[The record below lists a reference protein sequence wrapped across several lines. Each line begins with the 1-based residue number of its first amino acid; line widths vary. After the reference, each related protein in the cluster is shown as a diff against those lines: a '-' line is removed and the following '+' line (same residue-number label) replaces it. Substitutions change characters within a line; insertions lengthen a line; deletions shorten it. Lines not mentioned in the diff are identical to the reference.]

1 MKEAT
6 KAELKEVFSLK
17 RIMWVLIGNT
27 IYSCG
32 IAAFVLPNDLITGGT
47 TGIALILEHYF
58 GLPIGL
64 SVAIFNIVMFI
75 LAILILGKSFA
86 LTALIS
92 TFYFLPIGLSVAI
105 FNIVMFILA
114 ILILGKSFALTAL
127 ISTFYFPWI
136 LSQFQKVQF
145 IQNMTDDFLLGS
157 IFAGLMLGLGVGL
170 VIRAGASTGG
180 MDIPPLIVGL
190 VIRAGASTGGMDI
203 PPLILNK
210 KFGLPVSIGLYVF
223 DFTILIIQMSFRDK
237 ERILYG
243 ILLVLIYSTLVRD
256 KERILYGILLV
267 LIYSTL
273 VDKVL
278 LMGKTQMQVK
288 IISDHYE
295 EINKVIQEKLDRG
308 STFFKTESGYLRKDS
323 FAIMTVVSSRELP
336 KLNELV
342 LEIDKQAFIVINQ
355 VNEVMGRGFTL
366 HKQAE

>member
-92 TFYFLPIGLSVAI
+92 TFYF
-105 FNIVMFILA
+105 
-114 ILILGKSFALTAL
+114 
-127 ISTFYFPWI
+127 PWI

-157 IFAGLMLGLGVGL
+157 IFAGLMLGLG
-170 VIRAGASTGG
+170 
-180 MDIPPLIVGL
+180 VGL

-243 ILLVLIYSTLVRD
+243 ILLVLIYSTLV
-256 KERILYGILLV
+256 
-267 LIYSTL
+267 
-273 VDKVL
+273 DKVL

-308 STFFKTESGYLRKDS
+308 STFFETESGYLRKDS

>member
-92 TFYFLPIGLSVAI
+92 TFYF
-105 FNIVMFILA
+105 
-114 ILILGKSFALTAL
+114 
-127 ISTFYFPWI
+127 PWI

-180 MDIPPLIVGL
+180 MDIPPLI
-190 VIRAGASTGGMDI
+190 
-203 PPLILNK
+203 LNK
-210 KFGLPVSIGLYVF
+210 KLGLPVSIGLYVF
-223 DFTILIIQMSFRDK
+223 DFTILIIQMSF
-237 ERILYG
+237 
-243 ILLVLIYSTLVRD
+243 RD

>member
-92 TFYFLPIGLSVAI
+92 TFYF
-105 FNIVMFILA
+105 
-114 ILILGKSFALTAL
+114 
-127 ISTFYFPWI
+127 PWI

-180 MDIPPLIVGL
+180 MDIPPLI
-190 VIRAGASTGGMDI
+190 
-203 PPLILNK
+203 LNK

-223 DFTILIIQMSFRDK
+223 DFTILIIQMSF
-237 ERILYG
+237 
-243 ILLVLIYSTLVRD
+243 RD

-366 HKQAE
+366 HKQAG

>member
-1 MKEAT
+1 MFKKIFPLLRDIAI
-6 KAELKEVFSLK
+6 V
-17 RIMWVLIGNT
+17 IGGNI
-27 IYSCG
+27 IYACG
-32 IAAFVLPNDLITGGT
+32 VAFFILPGGLITGGT

-58 GLPIGL
+58 G
-64 SVAIFNIVMFI
+64 
-75 LAILILGKSFA
+75 
-86 LTALIS
+86 
-92 TFYFLPIGLSVAI
+92 LPIGLSVAI

-180 MDIPPLIVGL
+180 MDIPPLI
-190 VIRAGASTGGMDI
+190 
-203 PPLILNK
+203 LNK

-223 DFTILIIQMSFRDK
+223 DFTILIIQMSF
-237 ERILYG
+237 
-243 ILLVLIYSTLVRD
+243 RD

-355 VNEVMGRGFTL
+355 VNEVMDEGL
-366 HKQAE
+366 HCINRQSNCPGNSLRTAGDYMEEM

>member
-1 MKEAT
+1 
-6 KAELKEVFSLK
+6 
-17 RIMWVLIGNT
+17 MWVLIGNT

-64 SVAIFNIVMFI
+64 SVAVFNIVMF
-75 LAILILGKSFA
+75 L
-86 LTALIS
+86 
-92 TFYFLPIGLSVAI
+92 
-105 FNIVMFILA
+105 LA

-180 MDIPPLIVGL
+180 MDIPPLI
-190 VIRAGASTGGMDI
+190 
-203 PPLILNK
+203 LNK
-210 KFGLPVSIGLYVF
+210 KLGLPVSVGLYVF
-223 DFTILIIQMSFRDK
+223 DFTILIVQMSF
-237 ERILYG
+237 
-243 ILLVLIYSTLVRD
+243 RD

-295 EINKVIQEKLDRG
+295 EINKAIQEKLDRG

-342 LEIDKQAFIVINQ
+342 LDIDKQAFIVINQ

>member
-92 TFYFLPIGLSVAI
+92 TFYF
-105 FNIVMFILA
+105 
-114 ILILGKSFALTAL
+114 
-127 ISTFYFPWI
+127 PWI

-157 IFAGLMLGLGVGL
+157 IFAGLMLGLGVGF
-170 VIRAGASTGG
+170 
-180 MDIPPLIVGL
+180 

-223 DFTILIIQMSFRDK
+223 DFTILIIQMSF
-237 ERILYG
+237 
-243 ILLVLIYSTLVRD
+243 RD

>member
-1 MKEAT
+1 MKEVT
-6 KAELKEVFSLK
+6 KEELKEVFSLK

-58 GLPIGL
+58 G
-64 SVAIFNIVMFI
+64 
-75 LAILILGKSFA
+75 
-86 LTALIS
+86 
-92 TFYFLPIGLSVAI
+92 LPIGLSVAI

-180 MDIPPLIVGL
+180 MDIPPLI
-190 VIRAGASTGGMDI
+190 
-203 PPLILNK
+203 LNK

-223 DFTILIIQMSFRDK
+223 DFTILIIQMSF
-237 ERILYG
+237 
-243 ILLVLIYSTLVRD
+243 RD

-323 FAIMTVVSSRELP
+323 FAIMTVVSSRELA

>member
-92 TFYFLPIGLSVAI
+92 TFYF
-105 FNIVMFILA
+105 
-114 ILILGKSFALTAL
+114 
-127 ISTFYFPWI
+127 PWI

-170 VIRAGASTGG
+170 G
-180 MDIPPLIVGL
+180 
-190 VIRAGASTGGMDI
+190 IRAGASTGGMDI

-223 DFTILIIQMSFRDK
+223 DFTILIIQMSF
-237 ERILYG
+237 
-243 ILLVLIYSTLVRD
+243 RD

>member
-6 KAELKEVFSLK
+6 KEELKEVFSLK

-58 GLPIGL
+58 G
-64 SVAIFNIVMFI
+64 
-75 LAILILGKSFA
+75 
-86 LTALIS
+86 
-92 TFYFLPIGLSVAI
+92 LPIGLSVAI

-180 MDIPPLIVGL
+180 MDIPPLI
-190 VIRAGASTGGMDI
+190 
-203 PPLILNK
+203 LNK

-223 DFTILIIQMSFRDK
+223 DFTILIIQMWF
-237 ERILYG
+237 
-243 ILLVLIYSTLVRD
+243 RD

>member
-6 KAELKEVFSLK
+6 KAELKEVFSLE

-58 GLPIGL
+58 G
-64 SVAIFNIVMFI
+64 
-75 LAILILGKSFA
+75 
-86 LTALIS
+86 
-92 TFYFLPIGLSVAI
+92 LPIGLSVAI

-180 MDIPPLIVGL
+180 MDIPPLI
-190 VIRAGASTGGMDI
+190 
-203 PPLILNK
+203 LNK

-223 DFTILIIQMSFRDK
+223 DFTILIIQMSF
-237 ERILYG
+237 
-243 ILLVLIYSTLVRD
+243 RD

>member
-92 TFYFLPIGLSVAI
+92 TFYF
-105 FNIVMFILA
+105 
-114 ILILGKSFALTAL
+114 
-127 ISTFYFPWI
+127 PWI

-180 MDIPPLIVGL
+180 MDIPPLI
-190 VIRAGASTGGMDI
+190 
-203 PPLILNK
+203 LNK

-223 DFTILIIQMSFRDK
+223 DFTILIIQMSF
-237 ERILYG
+237 
-243 ILLVLIYSTLVRD
+243 RD

-323 FAIMTVVSSRELP
+323 FAIMTVVSSSELP

>member
-6 KAELKEVFSLK
+6 KEELKEVFSLK

-58 GLPIGL
+58 GLP
-64 SVAIFNIVMFI
+64 V
-75 LAILILGKSFA
+75 
-86 LTALIS
+86 
-92 TFYFLPIGLSVAI
+92 GLSVAI

-180 MDIPPLIVGL
+180 MDIPPLI
-190 VIRAGASTGGMDI
+190 
-203 PPLILNK
+203 LNK

-223 DFTILIIQMSFRDK
+223 DFTILIIQMSF
-237 ERILYG
+237 
-243 ILLVLIYSTLVRD
+243 RD

>member
-6 KAELKEVFSLK
+6 KEELKEVFSLK

-92 TFYFLPIGLSVAI
+92 TFYF
-105 FNIVMFILA
+105 
-114 ILILGKSFALTAL
+114 
-127 ISTFYFPWI
+127 PWI

-170 VIRAGASTGG
+170 VIRAGAST
-180 MDIPPLIVGL
+180 V
-190 VIRAGASTGGMDI
+190 GMDI

-223 DFTILIIQMSFRDK
+223 DFTILIIQMSF
-237 ERILYG
+237 
-243 ILLVLIYSTLVRD
+243 RD

>member
-92 TFYFLPIGLSVAI
+92 TFYF
-105 FNIVMFILA
+105 
-114 ILILGKSFALTAL
+114 
-127 ISTFYFPWI
+127 PWI

-180 MDIPPLIVGL
+180 MDIPPLI
-190 VIRAGASTGGMDI
+190 
-203 PPLILNK
+203 LNK

-223 DFTILIIQMSFRDK
+223 DFTILIIQMSF
-237 ERILYG
+237 
-243 ILLVLIYSTLVRD
+243 RD

-342 LEIDKQAFIVINQ
+342 LEIDKQAFIVLNQ

>member
-92 TFYFLPIGLSVAI
+92 TFYF
-105 FNIVMFILA
+105 
-114 ILILGKSFALTAL
+114 
-127 ISTFYFPWI
+127 PWI

-180 MDIPPLIVGL
+180 MDIPPLI
-190 VIRAGASTGGMDI
+190 
-203 PPLILNK
+203 LNK

-223 DFTILIIQMSFRDK
+223 DFTILIIQMSF
-237 ERILYG
+237 
-243 ILLVLIYSTLVRD
+243 RD

-342 LEIDKQAFIVINQ
+342 LEIDKQAFTVINQ

>member
-1 MKEAT
+1 
-6 KAELKEVFSLK
+6 
-17 RIMWVLIGNT
+17 MWVLIGNT

-92 TFYFLPIGLSVAI
+92 TFYF
-105 FNIVMFILA
+105 
-114 ILILGKSFALTAL
+114 
-127 ISTFYFPWI
+127 PWI

-157 IFAGLMLGLGVGL
+157 IFAGLMLGLGVGH
-170 VIRAGASTGG
+170 
-180 MDIPPLIVGL
+180 

-223 DFTILIIQMSFRDK
+223 DFTILIIQMSF
-237 ERILYG
+237 
-243 ILLVLIYSTLVRD
+243 RD

>member
-75 LAILILGKSFA
+75 LAIF
-86 LTALIS
+86 
-92 TFYFLPIGLSVAI
+92 
-105 FNIVMFILA
+105 
-114 ILILGKSFALTAL
+114 ILGKSFALTAL

-180 MDIPPLIVGL
+180 MDIPPLI
-190 VIRAGASTGGMDI
+190 
-203 PPLILNK
+203 LNK

-223 DFTILIIQMSFRDK
+223 DFTILIIQMSF
-237 ERILYG
+237 
-243 ILLVLIYSTLVRD
+243 RD

>member
-6 KAELKEVFSLK
+6 KEELKEVFSLK

-58 GLPIGL
+58 G
-64 SVAIFNIVMFI
+64 
-75 LAILILGKSFA
+75 
-86 LTALIS
+86 
-92 TFYFLPIGLSVAI
+92 LPIGLSVAI

-180 MDIPPLIVGL
+180 MDIPPLI
-190 VIRAGASTGGMDI
+190 
-203 PPLILNK
+203 LNK

-223 DFTILIIQMSFRDK
+223 DFTILIIQMSF
-237 ERILYG
+237 
-243 ILLVLIYSTLVRD
+243 RD

-336 KLNELV
+336 KLNEIV

>member
-92 TFYFLPIGLSVAI
+92 TFYF
-105 FNIVMFILA
+105 
-114 ILILGKSFALTAL
+114 
-127 ISTFYFPWI
+127 PWI

-180 MDIPPLIVGL
+180 MDIPPLI
-190 VIRAGASTGGMDI
+190 
-203 PPLILNK
+203 LNK

-223 DFTILIIQMSFRDK
+223 DFTILIIQMSF
-237 ERILYG
+237 
-243 ILLVLIYSTLVRD
+243 RD

-342 LEIDKQAFIVINQ
+342 LEIDKQSFIVINQ

>member
-6 KAELKEVFSLK
+6 KEELKEVFSLK

-58 GLPIGL
+58 G
-64 SVAIFNIVMFI
+64 
-75 LAILILGKSFA
+75 
-86 LTALIS
+86 
-92 TFYFLPIGLSVAI
+92 LPIGLSVAI

-180 MDIPPLIVGL
+180 MDIPPLI
-190 VIRAGASTGGMDI
+190 
-203 PPLILNK
+203 LNK

-223 DFTILIIQMSFRDK
+223 DFTILIIQMSF
-237 ERILYG
+237 
-243 ILLVLIYSTLVRD
+243 RD

-366 HKQAE
+366 HKQVE

>member
-92 TFYFLPIGLSVAI
+92 TFYF
-105 FNIVMFILA
+105 
-114 ILILGKSFALTAL
+114 
-127 ISTFYFPWI
+127 PWI

-157 IFAGLMLGLGVGL
+157 IFAGLMLGLG
-170 VIRAGASTGG
+170 
-180 MDIPPLIVGL
+180 VGL

-243 ILLVLIYSTLVRD
+243 ILLVLIYSTLV
-256 KERILYGILLV
+256 
-267 LIYSTL
+267 
-273 VDKVL
+273 DKVL

-288 IISDHYE
+288 IISNHYE

>member
-1 MKEAT
+1 
-6 KAELKEVFSLK
+6 
-17 RIMWVLIGNT
+17 MWVLIGNT

-58 GLPIGL
+58 G
-64 SVAIFNIVMFI
+64 
-75 LAILILGKSFA
+75 
-86 LTALIS
+86 
-92 TFYFLPIGLSVAI
+92 LPIGLSVAI

-180 MDIPPLIVGL
+180 MDIPPLI
-190 VIRAGASTGGMDI
+190 
-203 PPLILNK
+203 LNK
-210 KFGLPVSIGLYVF
+210 KFGLPVFIGLYVF
-223 DFTILIIQMSFRDK
+223 DFTILIIQMSF
-237 ERILYG
+237 
-243 ILLVLIYSTLVRD
+243 RD

>member
-92 TFYFLPIGLSVAI
+92 TFYF
-105 FNIVMFILA
+105 
-114 ILILGKSFALTAL
+114 
-127 ISTFYFPWI
+127 PWI

-180 MDIPPLIVGL
+180 MDIPPLI
-190 VIRAGASTGGMDI
+190 
-203 PPLILNK
+203 LNK

-223 DFTILIIQMSFRDK
+223 DFTILIIQMSF
-237 ERILYG
+237 
-243 ILLVLIYSTLVRD
+243 RD

-366 HKQAE
+366 HKQADRKSVV

>member
-92 TFYFLPIGLSVAI
+92 TFYF
-105 FNIVMFILA
+105 
-114 ILILGKSFALTAL
+114 
-127 ISTFYFPWI
+127 PWI

-180 MDIPPLIVGL
+180 MDIPPLI
-190 VIRAGASTGGMDI
+190 
-203 PPLILNK
+203 LNK

-223 DFTILIIQMSFRDK
+223 DFTILIIQMSF
-237 ERILYG
+237 
-243 ILLVLIYSTLVRD
+243 RD

-366 HKQAE
+366 HKQAQ

>member
-58 GLPIGL
+58 GLP
-64 SVAIFNIVMFI
+64 V
-75 LAILILGKSFA
+75 
-86 LTALIS
+86 
-92 TFYFLPIGLSVAI
+92 GLSVAI

-180 MDIPPLIVGL
+180 MDIPPLI
-190 VIRAGASTGGMDI
+190 
-203 PPLILNK
+203 LNK

-243 ILLVLIYSTLVRD
+243 ILLVR
-256 KERILYGILLV
+256 
-267 LIYSTL
+267 IYSTL

-366 HKQAE
+366 HKQAQ

>member
-58 GLPIGL
+58 GLPIG
-64 SVAIFNIVMFI
+64 F
-75 LAILILGKSFA
+75 
-86 LTALIS
+86 
-92 TFYFLPIGLSVAI
+92 SVAI

-180 MDIPPLIVGL
+180 MDIPPLI
-190 VIRAGASTGGMDI
+190 
-203 PPLILNK
+203 LNK

-223 DFTILIIQMSFRDK
+223 DFTILIIQMSF
-237 ERILYG
+237 
-243 ILLVLIYSTLVRD
+243 RD

>member
-1 MKEAT
+1 
-6 KAELKEVFSLK
+6 
-17 RIMWVLIGNT
+17 MWVLIGNT

-64 SVAIFNIVMFI
+64 SVAIFNIVMF
-75 LAILILGKSFA
+75 L
-86 LTALIS
+86 
-92 TFYFLPIGLSVAI
+92 
-105 FNIVMFILA
+105 LA

-180 MDIPPLIVGL
+180 MDIPPLI
-190 VIRAGASTGGMDI
+190 
-203 PPLILNK
+203 LNK
-210 KFGLPVSIGLYVF
+210 KFGLPVSVGLYVF
-223 DFTILIIQMSFRDK
+223 DFTILIIQMSF
-237 ERILYG
+237 
-243 ILLVLIYSTLVRD
+243 RD

-295 EINKVIQEKLDRG
+295 EINKAIQQKLDRG

-342 LEIDKQAFIVINQ
+342 LEIDQKAFIVINQ